1 MAEKYSTKETRLGRN
16 VFKVERIKKPDDE
29 NLLKPGEEE
38 GEGYRGTPDMYPD
51 YEEDRKELIGD
62 IEGSMPTITPETNSV
77 IGGAVGSMPY
87 MESEDPI
94 KSADDKAYMQS
105 RGYSNGGS
113 VSRGVGKAIR
123 GTKFKGVF

>member
-1 MAEKYSTKETRLGRN
+1 
-16 VFKVERIKKPDDE
+16 
-29 NLLKPGEEE
+29 
-38 GEGYRGTPDMYPD
+38 
-51 YEEDRKELIGD
+51 
-62 IEGSMPTITPETNSV
+62 
-77 IGGAVGSMPY
+77 MPY
-87 MESEDPI
+87 MESEDPV

>member
-29 NLLKPGEEE
+29 NLLKPGEDP
-38 GEGYRGTPDMYPD
+38 GEGYRGSPDMYPD

-62 IEGSMPTITPETNSV
+62 LEGSMPSITPEADSV

-87 MESEDPI
+87 MESEDPV

-105 RGYSNGGS
+105 RGYNNGGS